1 MDEDVQEQAQQKAPK
16 GRRWARSAALVGG
29 GVVAGGILAGTLTA
43 TAAEDDAPSST
54 DGAAAEC
61 ADGRGGGPRGDEEE
75 LTGDTA
81 ASVTDAVLAEYPDA
95 TIRRL
100 ETDSDG
106 VYEAHIVTAD
116 DERLTVELDE
126 SFAITGTETHDGA
139 GPGRGHGPRPDADD
153 KTDDGSTDDGST
165 DDGSTDDGSTD
176 DGAEPTD

>member
-1 MDEDVQEQAQQKAPK
+1 MDDDVHEPGQQQAARR
-16 GRRWARSAALVGG
+16 RRWARSAALVGS

-43 TAAEDDAPSST
+43 TAAEDDAPAST
-54 DGAAAEC
+54 DSTAVEC

-81 ASVTDAVLAEYPDA
+81 ASVTEAVLAEYPDA

-126 SFAITGTETHDGA
+126 SFAITGTEAHDGA
-139 GPGRGHGPRPDADD
+139 GPGRGQGPRPDAG
-153 KTDDGSTDDGST
+153 TRDDGSTDEGGTDGGTT
-165 DDGSTDDGSTD
+165 DE
-176 DGAEPTD
+176 AEPTD

>member
-1 MDEDVQEQAQQKAPK
+1 MDDDVQEPGRQQAAPR
-16 GRRWARSAALVGG
+16 RRWARPAALVGS

-43 TAAEDDAPSST
+43 TAAEDEAPTST
-54 DGAAAEC
+54 DSTAAEC
-61 ADGRGGGPRGDEEE
+61 ADGRGGGPGGDEEE

-81 ASVTDAVLAEYPDA
+81 ASVTEAVLAEYPAA

-126 SFAITGTETHDGA
+126 SFAVTGTETHDGA
-139 GPGRGHGPRPDADD
+139 GPGRGHGPRPDAG
-153 KTDDGSTDDGST
+153 TRDDGGTDGGTT
-165 DDGSTDDGSTD
+165 DE
-176 DGAEPTD
+176 AEPTD

>member
-1 MDEDVQEQAQQKAPK
+1 MDEDVREPGSQPAAPR
-16 GRRWARSAALVGG
+16 GRRWGRTAALVGS

-43 TAAEDDAPSST
+43 TAAEEDTTPST

-61 ADGRGGGPRGDEEE
+61 AEGRGGGPRGDEEE

-81 ASVTDAVLAEYPDA
+81 ASVTEAVLAEYPDA

-126 SFAITGTETHDGA
+126 SFAITGSETLDGA
-139 GPGRGHGPRPDADD
+139 GPGRGHGPRADD
-153 KTDDGSTDDGST
+153 RDSTDDGGT
-165 DDGSTDDGSTD
+165 DDGGTEE
-176 DGAEPTD
+176 AEPTE

>member
-1 MDEDVQEQAQQKAPK
+1 MDDHVQKPDQQQAAPK
-16 GRRWARSAALVGG
+16 RRWARSAALVGS

-43 TAAEDDAPSST
+43 TAAEDEAPTST
-54 DGAAAEC
+54 DGTAAEC

-81 ASVTDAVLAEYPDA
+81 ASVTEAVLAEYPDA

-106 VYEAHIVTAD
+106 VYEAHIITAD

-126 SFAITGTETHDGA
+126 TFAITGTETHDGA
-139 GPGRGHGPRPDADD
+139 GPGRGHGPRADAG
-153 KTDDGSTDDGST
+153 TTEDGSTDEGGTDGGTT
-165 DDGSTDDGSTD
+165 DE
-176 DGAEPTD
+176 AEPTD

>member
-1 MDEDVQEQAQQKAPK
+1 MDENVQEP
-16 GRRWARSAALVGG
+16 GREVTHRRRRWARSAALVGG

-43 TAAEDDAPSST
+43 DAADDDAATST
-54 DGAAAEC
+54 DRTAAEC

-81 ASVTDAVLAEYPDA
+81 ASVTEAVLAEYPDA

-126 SFAITGTETHDGA
+126 SFAVTGTETHDGR
-139 GPGRGHGPRPDADD
+139 GPGRGHGPGRTARLRAGGRVPGGR
-153 KTDDGSTDDGST
+153 GSRRG
-165 DDGSTDDGSTD
+165 GMG
-176 DGAEPTD
+176 GAG

>member
-1 MDEDVQEQAQQKAPK
+1 MDDDVQEPGQQQTAPK
-16 GRRWARSAALVGG
+16 RRWARSAALVGS

-43 TAAEDDAPSST
+43 TAAEDDAPAST
-54 DGAAAEC
+54 DSTAVEC

-81 ASVTDAVLAEYPDA
+81 ASVTEAVLAEYPDA

-116 DERLTVELDE
+116 GERLVVLVGEDFE
-126 SFAITGTETHDGA
+126 VTGTDS
-139 GPGRGHGPRPDADD
+139 RGD
-153 KTDDGSTDDGST
+153 
-165 DDGSTDDGSTD
+165 
-176 DGAEPTD
+176 